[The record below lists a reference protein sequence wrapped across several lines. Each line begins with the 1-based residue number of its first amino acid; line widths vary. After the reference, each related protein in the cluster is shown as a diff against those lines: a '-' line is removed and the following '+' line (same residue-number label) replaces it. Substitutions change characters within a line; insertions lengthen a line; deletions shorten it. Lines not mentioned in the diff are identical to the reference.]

1 MRSLEELQ
9 RLNGEL
15 ENIFEYSFDGI
26 LLTDAEA
33 NILNLN
39 DASASFLGLSR
50 KKALTK
56 NIKKLEE
63 EGLFSPAA
71 VVRVIEQGHPIELIQ
86 KGINNSYVYA
96 RAKPIYDDQGNMIR
110 VISFTRDL
118 TEIMALRK
126 LLEEMEDELNK
137 YKRSL
142 YNESSI
148 EGIIS
153 RSEEMKNTLYQVRK
167 IATINSDVLLLG
179 ETGVGKSEIAK
190 VIHQLSDR
198 KQQPFYVINCA
209 TLPESLIE
217 IELFGYTG
225 GMFTGGNPGGK
236 KGIFEIANG
245 GTLFL
250 DEIGEL
256 PIHLQA
262 RLLHVLQEKQ
272 LRPVGTLKQ
281 LDIDV
286 RVISATNQD
295 LRRSV
300 EEGKFRRD
308 LYHRLNIF
316 PITIPPLKERKE
328 DIMGLSHH
336 FLAQHNKT
344 YNKQVRLSPKVLEAF
359 LSYKWEGNVRELRN
373 LIERLVVI
381 IDDSVVKMQDLPD
394 YMRTTVHPKKDMTLP
409 EILSQVEKNIITDMY
424 EEEGSS
430 YKVAERLG
438 ISQTAASR
446 KIKKYIKNL

>member
-1 MRSLEELQ
+1 MENLEELQ
-9 RLNGEL
+9 QLNKEL
-15 ENIFEYSFDGI
+15 ENIFEYSFEGI

-33 NILNLN
+33 NILKLN
-39 DASASFLGLSR
+39 KVSASFMGLSR
-50 KKALTK
+50 EEALTK

-63 EGLFSPAA
+63 EGFFSPSA
-71 VVRVIEQGHPIELIQ
+71 VVKVIEKGHPIEIIQ
-86 KGINNSYVYA
+86 KGINGRYVYA

-118 TEIMALRK
+118 TEIMALRQ
-126 LLEEMEDELNK
+126 LVEEMEDELNQ
-137 YKRSL
+137 YKR
-142 YNESSI
+142 NVHHESNI

-153 RSEEMKNTLYQVRK
+153 RSEEMKKTLYQVRK

-198 KQQPFYVINCA
+198 KEQPFYIINCA

-217 IELFGYTG
+217 VELFGYTG
-225 GMFTGGNPGGK
+225 GMFTGGNPDGK

-272 LRPVGTLKQ
+272 FRPVGTLTQ

-295 LRRSV
+295 LKKSV
-300 EEGKFRRD
+300 EEGTFRRD

-316 PITIPPLKERKE
+316 PITIPPLKDRKE
-328 DIMGLSHH
+328 DIMVLTHR
-336 FLAQHNKT
+336 FLEQHNKT
-344 YNKQVRLSPKVLEAF
+344 YNKQVRLSPKVLETF
-359 LSYKWEGNVRELRN
+359 LSYEWEGNVRELRN

-381 IDDSVVKMQDLPD
+381 VDDPIVKMQDLPEH
-394 YMRTTVHPKKDMTLP
+394 MQTIVHPKKDMTLP
-409 EILSQVEKNIITDMY
+409 EILNQVEKNIITEMY

-438 ISQTAASR
+438 ISQSAASR
-446 KIKKYIKNL
+446 KIKKYI